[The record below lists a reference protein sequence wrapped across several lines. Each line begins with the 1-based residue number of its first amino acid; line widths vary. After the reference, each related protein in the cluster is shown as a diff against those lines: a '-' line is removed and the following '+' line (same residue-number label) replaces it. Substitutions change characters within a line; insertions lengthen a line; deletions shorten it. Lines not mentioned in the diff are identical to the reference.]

1 MRVVVLGSGLSGK
14 LSVLALHRSFP
25 ECEVTLVGP
34 ESNFPYGLF
43 YFNEKIQRVAD
54 KEITVS
60 YSKFGDCSWEDY
72 QFKSRGVRLP
82 VSSSSKSSLYK
93 AEEGL
98 TETGYRL
105 NIENNELDEVN
116 KYCTRIYSFAK
127 VVDQYNN
134 LLVCQDGTCL
144 KYDYLISTIPL
155 PKFLKML
162 GIYFDDFKYKP
173 IYVRNTFFTTYSDRS
188 KYSKNPNNIL
198 EKTSRIDIEYNCS
211 KEDPVYRTSTYYDS
225 LGRTIVVSEES
236 LEEIDNFDQKLIP
249 GKIIPTNVPELYSPN
264 IKIFGRYAK
273 WEYHYLV
280 TDTYRDAYEFGLSLS
295 S

>member
-1 MRVVVLGSGLSGK
+1 MKVVVLGSGLSGK

-34 ESNFPYGLF
+34 ESDFPCGLF
-43 YFNEKIQRVAD
+43 YFNEKIPGVAER
-54 KEITVS
+54 EITVS

-72 QFKSRGVRLP
+72 QLKSRGVRLP

-93 AEEGL
+93 AEKEL
-98 TETGYRL
+98 TEVGYSL
-105 NIENNELDEVN
+105 NTENNELDEVN
-116 KYCTRIYSFAK
+116 KYCTRIYSFAR

-155 PKFLKML
+155 PNFLKML

-198 EKTSRIDIEYNCS
+198 EKTSRIDIKYNCS
-211 KEDPVYRTSTYYDS
+211 KEDLVYRTSTYYDS
-225 LGRTIVVSEES
+225 FGRTTVVSEES
-236 LEEIDNFDQKLIP
+236 LEEIDDFDQKLIP
-249 GKIIPTNVPELYSPN
+249 GKIIPTDVPEVYSSN

-280 TDTYRDAYEFGLSLS
+280 TDTYRDAYEFGLSLRS
-295 S
+295 